1 MIEVGVLGLD
11 TSHPEKFASLLA
23 DRDDATVA
31 AVWDSGEVRDD
42 AYADSFCANHGA
54 TRYADPQAMIDAVD
68 AAMVLAVDWSLHRSM
83 AVPFLEAGV
92 PTMID
97 KPLAGSTGDV
107 AAISAAAERSGAPL
121 FGGSAV
127 PFHPAIA
134 KLGEMNADTVFCSG
148 FGDPFYYGAHLIDT
162 VRVLIDAD
170 WSRIEP
176 LDSDGQVAA
185 VQFEDGSTVTF
196 DFDGSE
202 TDGTFAFLSVGER
215 TDTVTIESTAAELER
230 MYGPFLDGFLA
241 AARGRRDDR
250 RRLIDGARLL
260 LGVQVAFEEART
272 VPPDEIEARSAA
284 MTIDSSPFLA
294 NYEPYY

>member
-11 TSHPEKFASLLA
+11 TSHPEKFASILG
-23 DRDDATVA
+23 DRGDATVA
-31 AVWDSGEVRDD
+31 AVWDSGAVRDD
-42 AYADSFCANHGA
+42 TYVDSFCDDHDA
-54 TRYADPQAMIDAVD
+54 TRYDDPDAMADDVD
-68 AAMVLAVDWSLHRSM
+68 AAMVLTVDWSSHRSL

-97 KPLAGSTGDV
+97 KPLAGSTDDV
-107 AAISAAAERSGAPL
+107 EAIANAAERGGAPL

-134 KLGEMNADTVFCSG
+134 ELGELDAETVFCSG

-170 WSRIEP
+170 WSSIEP
-176 LDSDGQVAA
+176 IDSEGQVAA
-185 VQFEDGSTVTF
+185 VRFEDGSTVTF

-215 TDTVTIESTAAELER
+215 TDTVTIESTPAELDR
-230 MYGPFLDGFLA
+230 MYEPFLDGFVA
-241 AARGRRDDR
+241 AVRGRRDDR
-250 RRLIDGARLL
+250 PRLIDGAQLL
-260 LGVQVAFEEART
+260 LGIQAAFENEQT
-272 VPPDEIEARSAA
+272 VPPEEVGGSPATT
-284 MTIDSSPFLA
+284 TIDSSAFLA
-294 NYEPYY
+294 SYEPYY